1 MISKF
6 TAYGMGMQAGMG
18 AAYLDGNNKSL
29 AQGQIMDPA
38 YGAIVSRLQSA
49 VNLEEYT
56 AAAADCQRYYAETMP
71 AIALFWDSYIQAYN
85 AELDGFV
92 IDGTF
97 GILNIQTWY
106 SLAK

>member
-1 MISKF
+1 
-6 TAYGMGMQAGMG
+6 
-18 AAYLDGNNKSL
+18 
-29 AQGQIMDPA
+29 
-38 YGAIVSRLQSA
+38 
-49 VNLEEYT
+49 
-56 AAAADCQRYYAETMP
+56 MP

-97 GILNIQTWY
+97 GLLNVQTWY